1 MLSKVL
7 KEKIMEKGISTHAL
21 EKKAGLKPSAIQNI
35 LYGRSKNPSIHIIQA
50 VAQALGCRVSELIE
64 ENTSSSDE
72 SYFTKTNHWNQEL
85 YLACFSKVHQLL
97 QQEKK
102 LLTREKIHEI
112 VEEIYFYSASNDLK
126 EPDHLFCAWI
136 IKKLV

>member
-1 MLSKVL
+1 MLSQIL
-7 KEKIMEKGISTHAL
+7 KQKINEKGISTHAL

-50 VAQALGCRVSELIE
+50 VAQALGCRVSELIQE
-64 ENTSSSDE
+64 DSTGGEGAYFSKTS
-72 SYFTKTNHWNQEL
+72 YWNQEL
-85 YLACFSKVHQLL
+85 YLACFTKVHELL

-102 LLTREKIHEI
+102 VLTRDKIHEL

-126 EPDHLFCAWI
+126 DPDHLFSAWMV
-136 IKKLV
+136 KKLG